1 MDKELQNLAD
11 EEILKYANVEVE
23 KRLKREIVYLYRLL
37 RFLRKNCPWDRV
49 QNHESLEKHMIE
61 EAYEVC
67 DAIEKSDKINLK
79 EELGDVLLQLV
90 FHSILAEETD
100 DFTIDDMILEESQK
114 MIRRHKHL
122 FFKEDTKTVDK
133 TLENWDNIK
142 RKEHSYNSCSDE
154 MKDVPKIFPA
164 LMRSSKIQSKA
175 SRIGFDWNEI
185 DGAFQKVKEEFN
197 EVKEAYLENDQDH
210 IEEEIGDLLF
220 TVVNVSRFLEVDP
233 EKALNRSTDKF
244 MKRFEQVENM
254 AEKQGKS
261 LTEMSLKEMDNLWE
275 KAKVVV
281 SRNS

>member
-100 DFTIDDMILEESQK
+100 DFTQKQLTKPLKIGIILSAK
-114 MIRRHKHL
+114 
-122 FFKEDTKTVDK
+122 
-133 TLENWDNIK
+133 NI
-142 RKEHSYNSCSDE
+142 HTIL
-154 MKDVPKIFPA
+154 VQ
-164 LMRSSKIQSKA
+164 MR
-175 SRIGFDWNEI
+175 
-185 DGAFQKVKEEFN
+185 
-197 EVKEAYLENDQDH
+197 
-210 IEEEIGDLLF
+210 
-220 TVVNVSRFLEVDP
+220 
-233 EKALNRSTDKF
+233 
-244 MKRFEQVENM
+244 
-254 AEKQGKS
+254 
-261 LTEMSLKEMDNLWE
+261 
-275 KAKVVV
+275 
-281 SRNS
+281 

>member
-1 MDKELQNLAD
+1 
-11 EEILKYANVEVE
+11 
-23 KRLKREIVYLYRLL
+23 
-37 RFLRKNCPWDRV
+37 
-49 QNHESLEKHMIE
+49 
-61 EAYEVC
+61 
-67 DAIEKSDKINLK
+67 
-79 EELGDVLLQLV
+79 
-90 FHSILAEETD
+90 
-100 DFTIDDMILEESQK
+100 
-114 MIRRHKHL
+114 
-122 FFKEDTKTVDK
+122 
-133 TLENWDNIK
+133 
-142 RKEHSYNSCSDE
+142 

-254 AEKQGKS
+254 AEKQGRS

>member
-154 MKDVPKIFPA
+154 M
-164 LMRSSKIQSKA
+164 
-175 SRIGFDWNEI
+175 
-185 DGAFQKVKEEFN
+185 
-197 EVKEAYLENDQDH
+197 
-210 IEEEIGDLLF
+210 
-220 TVVNVSRFLEVDP
+220 NVSRFVEVDP

-254 AEKQGKS
+254 AEKQGRS

>member
-1 MDKELQNLAD
+1 
-11 EEILKYANVEVE
+11 
-23 KRLKREIVYLYRLL
+23 
-37 RFLRKNCPWDRV
+37 
-49 QNHESLEKHMIE
+49 
-61 EAYEVC
+61 
-67 DAIEKSDKINLK
+67 
-79 EELGDVLLQLV
+79 
-90 FHSILAEETD
+90 
-100 DFTIDDMILEESQK
+100 
-114 MIRRHKHL
+114 
-122 FFKEDTKTVDK
+122 
-133 TLENWDNIK
+133 
-142 RKEHSYNSCSDE
+142 

-175 SRIGFDWNEI
+175 SRVGFDWNEI

-220 TVVNVSRFLEVDP
+220 AVVNVSRFLEVDP
-233 EKALNRSTDKF
+233 EKALSRSTDKF

-254 AEKQGKS
+254 AEKQGRS